1 MTQDVRAKLTKEY
14 AARRQMAQ
22 VKAAQKRDAIYAA
35 CPALSEI
42 DGQMADASREAA
54 LARIAGDIEAAT
66 RKEAE
71 IRHLGER
78 KVHLLATVGAT
89 EEDML
94 PQYTCAR
101 CEDTGKIDT
110 SYCSCFVNRMLEENM
125 RAASLVKQAGEQT
138 FDRFDL
144 SLYSDQIDPRFGISI
159 RKHMEKVLQKCRG
172 FAEGFA
178 AGDNLLMLG
187 APGLGKTFLSS
198 AIANRLL
205 ERGKTVAYV
214 SAAEF
219 FANYSQNHFT
229 DHPMSMEMYYDCDLL
244 ILDDLGTEFKTG
256 LTVSLLGEIIDRRL
270 REGKNTILSTNLS
283 FSELEAAYHER
294 VVSRLLGNYTY
305 LLFAG
310 EDIRVKL
317 GGK

>member
-14 AARRQMAQ
+14 AARRQAAQ
-22 VKAAQKRDAIYAA
+22 VRATQKRDAIYTA
-35 CPALSEI
+35 CPALSEV
-42 DGQMADASREAA
+42 DGQMAEASRAAA
-54 LARIAGDIEAAT
+54 LARIAGDTAAAE
-66 RKEAE
+66 KGEAE
-71 IRHLGER
+71 IHRLAEC

-89 EEDML
+89 AEDLL
-94 PQYTCAR
+94 PQYTCEK
-101 CEDTGKIDT
+101 CEDTGKIGT
-110 SYCSCFVNRMLEENM
+110 TYCNCFINRMLAENIK
-125 RAASLVKQAGEQT
+125 AASLIKQAGAQT

-144 SLYSDQIDPRFGISI
+144 TLYSEQIDPRFGVSI
-159 RKHMEKVLQKCRG
+159 RKHMQKVLEKCKS
-172 FAEGFA
+172 FAEAFA
-178 AGDNLLMLG
+178 PGDNLLMLG

-198 AIANRLL
+198 AIANRVL

-229 DHPMSMEMYYDCDLL
+229 DHPMQMELYYDCDLL

-283 FSELEAAYHER
+283 FSEMESAYHER

>member
-1 MTQDVRAKLTKEY
+1 MTQDVRAKLIKEY
-14 AARRQMAQ
+14 AARRQRAQ
-22 VKAAQKRDAIYAA
+22 VVAQERKDKIYAA
-35 CPALSEI
+35 CPVLSEV

-54 LARIAGDIEAAT
+54 LARIAGDEQKA
-66 RKEAE
+66 KQMEGE
-71 IRHLGER
+71 IHRLAER

-89 EEDML
+89 AEEMQ
-94 PQYTCAR
+94 PQYICPK
-101 CEDTGKIDT
+101 CEDSGKIGT
-110 SYCSCFVNRMLEENM
+110 SYCSCFINRMLEENLK
-125 RAASLVKQAGEQT
+125 AASLVKQASEQT

-144 SLYSDQIDPRFGISI
+144 TLYSTDIDPRFGISV
-159 RKHMEKVLQKCRG
+159 RGHMEKVLKKCIS
-172 FAEGFA
+172 FADTFTV
-178 AGDNLLMLG
+178 GDNLLLLG

-198 AIANRLL
+198 AIANRVL

-229 DHPMSMEMYYDCDLL
+229 DHPMSMDLYYECDLL

-256 LTVSLLGEIIDRRL
+256 LTVSLLGEMIDRRL

-283 FSELEAAYHER
+283 FTELENAYHER